1 MHDTPTPID
10 RARLTR
16 LVEDQ
21 RTAMLTV
28 LAPDGQLHSKPMAV
42 IDHDAQGCFWFFVED
57 DRRHGTVHFSANLAF
72 SDEGAATYV
81 SMPGHAEVLTDLAR
95 VRALW
100 TPRAR
105 PWFPDGPD
113 TAGLAL
119 LKFTPARA
127 EVWDGPGSGLD
138 RALAMAASIAT
149 GRPVGQGEPAVCDD
163 DLGPAGVP
171 PPNAA

>member
-1 MHDTPTPID
+1 MPDTPTTPD
-10 RARLTR
+10 RTR
-16 LVEDQ
+16 LAQLVDD
-21 RTAMLTV
+21 RRIAMLTV

-72 SDEGAATYV
+72 ADEGAATYV

-100 TPRAR
+100 TPQAR

-127 EVWDGPGSGLD
+127 EVWDGPGSGLG
-138 RALAMAASIAT
+138 RALATAASIVT
-149 GRPVGQGEPAVCDD
+149 GRPVGLGEHAVLD
-163 DLGPAGVP
+163 DLALAGAP
-171 PPNAA
+171 PPHTA